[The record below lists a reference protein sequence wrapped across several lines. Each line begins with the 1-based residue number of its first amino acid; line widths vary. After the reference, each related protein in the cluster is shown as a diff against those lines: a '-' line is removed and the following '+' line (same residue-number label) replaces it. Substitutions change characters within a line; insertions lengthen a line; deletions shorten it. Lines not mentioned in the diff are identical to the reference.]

1 MAGNHS
7 KITNQIVNVIVIMLM
22 AFSGTLLNVPTLA
35 PQPVQ
40 AEENKADIFKGGPA
54 YDMPTATKVNYQA
67 VVKSDWNLLNKSFT
81 APGYQTVGYYSSII
95 GASYI
100 GTKVTISERVKGVI
114 AYADLITLPSGKSYW
129 VDERSLT
136 ITSDVY
142 QNGPAVN
149 LPNSR
154 AVDYNAKVISD
165 WNLCSEP
172 WHTLAYFSSVNGK
185 NYVGQA
191 VRVNRE
197 INLGNGVIAVLVT
210 LPDGYSYW
218 VDKKSLAITSDI
230 YQNGPA
236 LNLPN
241 AEIVFYK
248 AKVASDW
255 NLCSEPWHTLA
266 YFSNVN
272 GKNYVG
278 QTVTVTREIDR
289 GDGVIAALVTLP
301 DNFSYWVDKNSLAVD
316 YQVLSVEKYQ
326 VDKSNPTY
334 WQDFRSDGSRIY
346 TIKPTATD
354 YPIYQDTFGSGHV
367 LDDSSNLVGTYYLAN
382 EEAIVLNPSGKK
394 ITAVHISNDN
404 VNWYWVDKNALSLG
418 QDGYKTAYEG
428 VTGNGLNGAIK
439 YWIGNDDPL
448 ANEIQIAIDKWNS
461 EIPGLFE
468 KADSPSNVN
477 INFEEK
483 SLDNPNSWASTVHYG
498 AANIVTIELNTTGSA
513 SLTVNKYIDSEGT
526 ANIIEHEIGHA
537 LGLGHS
543 GADGAAWSFYTT
555 PSNLM
560 YIASDGRSDNYNT
573 IPKTMVDAIKF
584 IRSLGWTYVGQ
595 PNNVQFSLRPFNG
608 SRWFVID

>member
-1 MAGNHS
+1 MA
-7 KITNQIVNVIVIMLM
+7 
-22 AFSGTLLNVPTLA
+22 
-35 PQPVQ
+35 
-40 AEENKADIFKGGPA
+40 
-54 YDMPTATKVNYQA
+54 
-67 VVKSDWNLLNKSFT
+67 
-81 APGYQTVGYYSSII
+81 
-95 GASYI
+95 
-100 GTKVTISERVKGVI
+100 
-114 AYADLITLPSGKSYW
+114 
-129 VDERSLT
+129 
-136 ITSDVY
+136 
-142 QNGPAVN
+142 
-149 LPNSR
+149 
-154 AVDYNAKVISD
+154 
-165 WNLCSEP
+165 
-172 WHTLAYFSSVNGK
+172 
-185 NYVGQA
+185 
-191 VRVNRE
+191 
-197 INLGNGVIAVLVT
+197 
-210 LPDGYSYW
+210 
-218 VDKKSLAITSDI
+218 
-230 YQNGPA
+230 
-236 LNLPN
+236 
-241 AEIVFYK
+241 
-248 AKVASDW
+248 
-255 NLCSEPWHTLA
+255 
-266 YFSNVN
+266 
-272 GKNYVG
+272 
-278 QTVTVTREIDR
+278 
-289 GDGVIAALVTLP
+289 
-301 DNFSYWVDKNSLAVD
+301 
-316 YQVLSVEKYQ
+316 
-326 VDKSNPTY
+326 
-334 WQDFRSDGSRIY
+334 
-346 TIKPTATD
+346 
-354 YPIYQDTFGSGHV
+354 
-367 LDDSSNLVGTYYLAN
+367 
-382 EEAIVLNPSGKK
+382 KK

-404 VNWYWVDKNALSLG
+404 VNWYWIDKNALSLG